1 MMTKKLKT
9 AAFMVAVAS
18 ALAFADGPWAVHSAD
33 TALDTR
39 GKATLIADADEE
51 VDARSYSEDLSEFSK
66 FDTRINRGTLFTI
79 R

>member
-18 ALAFADGPWAVHSAD
+18 GLAFADGPWVVYSAD

-66 FDTRINRGTLFTI
+66 IDTRINRGTLFTI

>member
-18 ALAFADGPWAVHSAD
+18 GLAFADGPWEASSAD

-66 FDTRINRGTLFTI
+66 IDTRINRGTLFTI

>member
-18 ALAFADGPWAVHSAD
+18 GLAFADGPWVVSSAG

-66 FDTRINRGTLFTI
+66 IDTRINRGTLFTI

>member
-1 MMTKKLKT
+1 MMTKKLKM

-18 ALAFADGPWAVHSAD
+18 GLAFADGPWAVSSAD

-66 FDTRINRGTLFTI
+66 IDTRINRGTLFTI